1 MELRGRCFFVAF
13 MWGLRWDIR
22 VFDSDIIDPMFFLEK
37 YLRKKGGPGLGRN
50 PAEYEKKNK

>member
-1 MELRGRCFFVAF
+1 

-22 VFDSDIIDPMFFLEK
+22 VFDSDIIDQMFFSEK

>member
-1 MELRGRCFFVAF
+1 MFFVAF
-13 MWGLRWDIR
+13 MRGLRWNIQ
-22 VFDSDIIDPMFFLEK
+22 VFDSDIIDPMFFSEK